1 MEIRKYEFTGNFNLA
16 RRIEINA
23 PTLEIA
29 KAIFVNTDMGDGYGI
44 PNVTEADNVSDIGL
58 AYNFNGTTGEWFEA
72 VILGEVE

>member
-29 KAIFVNTDMGDGYGI
+29 KAIFVNIDMGDGYGI
-44 PNVTEADNVSDIGL
+44 PDVTDADTIEDIGL
-58 AYNFNGTTGEWFEA
+58 AYIFDGTTGEWFEA
-72 VILGEVE
+72 VRLGEVE